1 MLAQPVD
8 DARWEEIGQVL
19 GVKDVLRT
27 RPWQALRADC
37 MTGAVG
43 ELADKPGVAVPRLRI
58 IDAAVRAAVLV
69 ARGATG

>member
-8 DARWEEIGQVL
+8 DARWEEIGEVRGQE
-19 GVKDVLRT
+19 VLRT